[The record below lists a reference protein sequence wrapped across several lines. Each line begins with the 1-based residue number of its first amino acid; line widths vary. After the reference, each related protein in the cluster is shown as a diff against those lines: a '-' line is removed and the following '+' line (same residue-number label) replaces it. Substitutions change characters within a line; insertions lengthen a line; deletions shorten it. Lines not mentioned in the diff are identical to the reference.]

1 MKKILYTTPH
11 TLAVSNLKNSCSSYR
26 LPFIKTLSLVSVAAF
41 LSSASPV
48 FACDLWGNVAQYFG
62 GGTNIRKSIAPTYII
77 NGKIYRDVGSALYGL
92 ENYVAETR
100 YDKFVKQDASGLITI
115 GADVGGNRIT
125 IANSSHGLRTLT
137 GVADGWVSPISYD
150 AVNGSQLFS
159 QGISTA
165 ISFGGGAGYDRKGN
179 WIAPTF
185 TVKVFDKNGNG
196 TEKDYKNVA
205 DAFTGVS
212 SSFTNLDA
220 KIENIKVASNSL
232 VKQDDTGLISI
243 GGEVSGTKVSIAN
256 VDNAVRTLTGV
267 KAGSITAVS
276 TDAINGSQ
284 LYSMSNVVAG
294 YFGGGAGY
302 KDGNWSAPTFTVKV
316 FDKNGNGTEKDY
328 KNVADAFTGVSSSF
342 TNLDKK
348 IENIVIDATGN
359 SLVKQDDTGLISIGG
374 EVSGT
379 KVSIANV
386 DNAVRTLSGVKAG
399 SITAAS
405 TDAINGSQLYSMS
418 NVVAGYFGGGAGYKD
433 GNLSAPTFT
442 VKVFDKNGNGT
453 EKDYKNVADA
463 FTGVSSSYTNLD
475 KKIENIVI
483 DGTGDNLVKQDD
495 TGLITIGGEVSGT
508 KVSVANVDNAVRT
521 LSGVKAGSITAAS
534 TDAINGSQLYSMSN
548 VVAGYFGGGAGYKD
562 GNWSAP
568 TFTVK
573 VFDKNGNG
581 TEKDYKNVAD
591 AFTGVSSSFTYLDKK
606 IENIVIDGTGDN
618 LVKQDDTGLI
628 TIGGKVSGAR
638 VNIANVDNVA
648 RTLAGVKA
656 GSITAT
662 STDAINGSQFYAMS
676 NVVAGYFS
684 DNAGYDKDGNWNA
697 PTFTVKVFD
706 KNGSG
711 TEKNYKNVGDALS
724 GVSSSFTNL
733 NQKIESVT
741 GDSFVKQNSAGLITI
756 GGDKGGNRIDIAN
769 SVNFPRVLSGV
780 KGGAFTATSTE
791 AVNGGQIYLMTQAF
805 ASYFGGGAGYDKAGK
820 WSAPT
825 FTVKAFDKDGNET
838 EKNYTNVADAFS
850 GVNSA
855 LAGLNHQVV
864 EIKSKPGIE
873 EKNKPSQTDS
883 SDIISEG
890 FPFMRS
896 LPSASGNVK
905 VPTTITVAPKS
916 PLKQVSFMSSEGE
929 SRRLFDIAAGEISET
944 STDAITG
951 SQLYSIN
958 NQIATYFG
966 GGSGYKGGNW
976 SAPTF
981 TVKAFDKDG
990 HEIDKEY
997 TNVADAF
1004 AGVNSALAGL
1014 NHQVVDI
1021 KNGLGVGETES
1032 KSLDG
1037 DPSDIFS
1044 EGFPFMRS
1052 ARFLRSLPLA
1062 IDEEESAIDEADNST
1077 TVTVA
1082 PSEILEKSTY
1092 EVTDSQLQA
1101 VDRKVDGVIG
1111 RVTEVE
1117 KKVNVAVSYDTDKE
1131 GKKTNSITLKGV
1143 DDSEP
1148 VLITNVQ
1155 DGKIEHGSKDAVN
1168 GGQLYDHTAEQM
1180 KITLESAKEYTK
1192 EQVDNGV
1199 NEAKSYTDMKFDA
1212 LSYDITNVR
1221 KEARQAAAIGLAVSN
1236 LRYFDD
1242 PGSVS
1247 VSFGGGFWRGQ
1258 SAFAIGAGYTSE
1270 DGKIRSNLSATSAGG
1285 QWGVGGGIT
1294 LKLK

>member
-41 LSSASPV
+41 LSNASPV

-212 SSFTNLDA
+212 SSFTNLD
-220 KIENIKVASNSL
+220 
-232 VKQDDTGLISI
+232 
-243 GGEVSGTKVSIAN
+243 
-256 VDNAVRTLTGV
+256 
-267 KAGSITAVS
+267 
-276 TDAINGSQ
+276 
-284 LYSMSNVVAG
+284 
-294 YFGGGAGY
+294 
-302 KDGNWSAPTFTVKV
+302 
-316 FDKNGNGTEKDY
+316 
-328 KNVADAFTGVSSSF
+328 
-342 TNLDKK
+342 
-348 IENIVIDATGN
+348 
-359 SLVKQDDTGLISIGG
+359 
-374 EVSGT
+374 
-379 KVSIANV
+379 
-386 DNAVRTLSGVKAG
+386 
-399 SITAAS
+399 
-405 TDAINGSQLYSMS
+405 
-418 NVVAGYFGGGAGYKD
+418 
-433 GNLSAPTFT
+433 
-442 VKVFDKNGNGT
+442 
-453 EKDYKNVADA
+453 
-463 FTGVSSSYTNLD
+463 

-495 TGLITIGGEVSGT
+495 TGLIS
-508 KVSVANVDNAVRT
+508 
-521 LSGVKAGSITAAS
+521 
-534 TDAINGSQLYSMSN
+534 
-548 VVAGYFGGGAGYKD
+548 
-562 GNWSAP
+562 
-568 TFTVK
+568 
-573 VFDKNGNG
+573 
-581 TEKDYKNVAD
+581 
-591 AFTGVSSSFTYLDKK
+591 
-606 IENIVIDGTGDN
+606 
-618 LVKQDDTGLI
+618 
-628 TIGGKVSGAR
+628 IGGKVSGAR

-676 NVVAGYFS
+676 NVAASYFS

-711 TEKNYKNVGDALS
+711 TEKNYKNVGEALS

-756 GGDKGGNRIDIAN
+756 GGDKGGDRIDIAN
-769 SVNFPRVLSGV
+769 GINFPRVLSGV

-791 AVNGGQIYLMTQAF
+791 AVNGSQIYLMTQAF

-820 WSAPT
+820 WSPPT

-873 EKNKPSQTDS
+873 ERNKPSQTDS

-990 HEIDKEY
+990 NEIDKEY

-1014 NHQVVDI
+1014 NHQVVDM
-1021 KNGLGVGETES
+1021 KNGLGLGETEG

-1037 DPSDIFS
+1037 GPSDVIS
-1044 EGFPFMRS
+1044 KGFPFMRS

-1092 EVTDSQLQA
+1092 EVTDSQFQ
-1101 VDRKVDGVIG
+1101 DMRNKVTDVTG

-1117 KKVNVAVSYDTDKE
+1117 KKVNVAVSYDTDDS
-1131 GKKTNSITLKGV
+1131 GKKINSITLKGV
-1143 DDSEP
+1143 DDSDP

-1155 DGKIEHGSKDAVN
+1155 DGKIEHDSKDAVN

-1180 KITLESAKEYTK
+1180 KITLDSAKKYTDD
-1192 EQVDNGV
+1192 QVNNGV
-1199 NEAKSYTDMKFDA
+1199 NAAKSYTDMKFDA

>member
-1 MKKILYTTPH
+1 
-11 TLAVSNLKNSCSSYR
+11 
-26 LPFIKTLSLVSVAAF
+26 
-41 LSSASPV
+41 
-48 FACDLWGNVAQYFG
+48 
-62 GGTNIRKSIAPTYII
+62 
-77 NGKIYRDVGSALYGL
+77 
-92 ENYVAETR
+92 
-100 YDKFVKQDASGLITI
+100 
-115 GADVGGNRIT
+115 
-125 IANSSHGLRTLT
+125 
-137 GVADGWVSPISYD
+137 
-150 AVNGSQLFS
+150 
-159 QGISTA
+159 
-165 ISFGGGAGYDRKGN
+165 
-179 WIAPTF
+179 
-185 TVKVFDKNGNG
+185 NG

-243 GGEVSGTKVSIAN
+243 GGEVSGTKVSI
-256 VDNAVRTLTGV
+256 
-267 KAGSITAVS
+267 
-276 TDAINGSQ
+276 
-284 LYSMSNVVAG
+284 
-294 YFGGGAGY
+294 
-302 KDGNWSAPTFTVKV
+302 
-316 FDKNGNGTEKDY
+316 
-328 KNVADAFTGVSSSF
+328 
-342 TNLDKK
+342 
-348 IENIVIDATGN
+348 
-359 SLVKQDDTGLISIGG
+359 
-374 EVSGT
+374 
-379 KVSIANV
+379 
-386 DNAVRTLSGVKAG
+386 
-399 SITAAS
+399 
-405 TDAINGSQLYSMS
+405 
-418 NVVAGYFGGGAGYKD
+418 
-433 GNLSAPTFT
+433 
-442 VKVFDKNGNGT
+442 
-453 EKDYKNVADA
+453 
-463 FTGVSSSYTNLD
+463 
-475 KKIENIVI
+475 
-483 DGTGDNLVKQDD
+483 
-495 TGLITIGGEVSGT
+495 
-508 KVSVANVDNAVRT
+508 ANVDNAVRT

-591 AFTGVSSSFTYLDKK
+591 AFTGVSSSFTNLDKK

-628 TIGGKVSGAR
+628 SIGGKVSGAR

-676 NVVAGYFS
+676 NVAASYFS

-711 TEKNYKNVGDALS
+711 TEKNYKNVGEALS

-741 GDSFVKQNSAGLITI
+741 GDSFVKQNSVGLITI
-756 GGDKGGNRIDIAN
+756 GGDKGGDRIDIAN
-769 SVNFPRVLSGV
+769 GINFPRVLSGV

-791 AVNGGQIYLMTQAF
+791 AVNGGQIYFMAQAF
-805 ASYFGGGAGYDKAGK
+805 AHYFGGGAGYDKAGK
-820 WSAPT
+820 WSDPT
-825 FTVKAFDKDGNET
+825 FTVKAFDKNGNET

-855 LAGLNHQVV
+855 FTSLNE
-864 EIKSKPGIE
+864 EIVKIKDSVGIIEKSYTPQD
-873 EKNKPSQTDS
+873 NS
-883 SDIISEG
+883 SDII
-890 FPFMRS
+890 
-896 LPSASGNVK
+896 
-905 VPTTITVAPKS
+905 
-916 PLKQVSFMSSEGE
+916 
-929 SRRLFDIAAGEISET
+929 
-944 STDAITG
+944 
-951 SQLYSIN
+951 
-958 NQIATYFG
+958 
-966 GGSGYKGGNW
+966 
-976 SAPTF
+976 
-981 TVKAFDKDG
+981 
-990 HEIDKEY
+990 
-997 TNVADAF
+997 
-1004 AGVNSALAGL
+1004 
-1014 NHQVVDI
+1014 
-1021 KNGLGVGETES
+1021 
-1032 KSLDG
+1032 
-1037 DPSDIFS
+1037 S

-1092 EVTDSQLQA
+1092 EVTDYQFSQMNN
-1101 VDRKVDGVIG
+1101 KVTEVEKNVTDVTG

-1117 KKVNVAVSYDTDKE
+1117 NKVNVAVSYDTDDS
-1131 GKKTNSITLKGV
+1131 GKKINSITLKGV

-1155 DGKIEHGSKDAVN
+1155 GGKIEHGSKDAVN

-1199 NEAKSYTDMKFDA
+1199 NAAKSYTDMKFDA

>member
-1 MKKILYTTPH
+1 MKKIYTTPH

-26 LPFIKTLSLVSVAAF
+26 LPFIKTLSLVSVAVF
-41 LSSASPV
+41 LSNASPV

-100 YDKFVKQDASGLITI
+100 YDKLVKQDSSGLITI

-196 TEKDYKNVA
+196 AEKDYKNVA

-220 KIENIKVASNSL
+220 KIENIKVAS
-232 VKQDDTGLISI
+232 
-243 GGEVSGTKVSIAN
+243 
-256 VDNAVRTLTGV
+256 
-267 KAGSITAVS
+267 
-276 TDAINGSQ
+276 
-284 LYSMSNVVAG
+284 
-294 YFGGGAGY
+294 
-302 KDGNWSAPTFTVKV
+302 
-316 FDKNGNGTEKDY
+316 
-328 KNVADAFTGVSSSF
+328 
-342 TNLDKK
+342 
-348 IENIVIDATGN
+348 N

-433 GNLSAPTFT
+433 GN
-442 VKVFDKNGNGT
+442 
-453 EKDYKNVADA
+453 
-463 FTGVSSSYTNLD
+463 
-475 KKIENIVI
+475 
-483 DGTGDNLVKQDD
+483 
-495 TGLITIGGEVSGT
+495 
-508 KVSVANVDNAVRT
+508 
-521 LSGVKAGSITAAS
+521 
-534 TDAINGSQLYSMSN
+534 
-548 VVAGYFGGGAGYKD
+548 
-562 GNWSAP
+562 WSAP

-573 VFDKNGNG
+573 VFDKDGNG
-581 TEKDYKNVAD
+581 AEKKYTNVAD
-591 AFTGVSSSFTYLDKK
+591 AFTGVSGSFTNLDKK
-606 IENIVIDGTGDN
+606 IENIVINGTGDD
-618 LVKQDDTGLI
+618 LVKQDDAGLI
-628 TIGGKVSGAR
+628 TIGGKVRGVQ

-676 NVVAGYFS
+676 NVVASYFS

-756 GGDKGGNRIDIAN
+756 GGDKGGDRIDIAN
-769 SVNFPRVLSGV
+769 GINFPRVISGV

-791 AVNGGQIYLMTQAF
+791 AVNGGQIYLMAQTF
-805 ASYFGGGAGYDKAGK
+805 ASYFGGGAGYKDGK
-820 WSAPT
+820 WSHPT
-825 FTVKAFDKDGNET
+825 FTVKAFDKDGNAT

-855 LAGLNHQVV
+855 FTSLNE
-864 EIKSKPGIE
+864 EIVKIKNKPGIE
-873 EKNKPSQTDS
+873 EKEHTHQDGDLN
-883 SDIISEG
+883 DIISEG

-896 LPSASGNVK
+896 LPSALGNVK

-990 HEIDKEY
+990 NEIDKEY

-1014 NHQVVDI
+1014 NHQVVDM
-1021 KNGLGVGETES
+1021 KNGLGIGETEG
-1032 KSLDG
+1032 KPQNG
-1037 DPSDIFS
+1037 DPSDVIS
-1044 EGFPFMRS
+1044 KGFPFMRS

-1062 IDEEESAIDEADNST
+1062 IDEEESAIDEVDNST

-1092 EVTDSQLQA
+1092 EVTDNQFSQMSNR
-1101 VDRKVDGVIG
+1101 VTGVEKKVDSVTD

-1117 KKVNVAVSYDTDKE
+1117 NKVNVAVSYDTDDS
-1131 GKKTNSITLKGV
+1131 GKKISSITLKGV

-1148 VLITNVQ
+1148 VLITNVK

-1180 KITLESAKEYTK
+1180 KITLESAKKYTDD
-1192 EQVDNGV
+1192 QVNNGV

>member
-1 MKKILYTTPH
+1 MKKIYTTPH

-26 LPFIKTLSLVSVAAF
+26 LPFIKTLSLVSVAVF
-41 LSSASPV
+41 LSNASPV

-100 YDKFVKQDASGLITI
+100 YDKLVKQDSSGLITI

-196 TEKDYKNVA
+196 AEKDYKNVA

-220 KIENIKVASNSL
+220 KIENIKVAS
-232 VKQDDTGLISI
+232 
-243 GGEVSGTKVSIAN
+243 
-256 VDNAVRTLTGV
+256 
-267 KAGSITAVS
+267 
-276 TDAINGSQ
+276 
-284 LYSMSNVVAG
+284 
-294 YFGGGAGY
+294 
-302 KDGNWSAPTFTVKV
+302 
-316 FDKNGNGTEKDY
+316 
-328 KNVADAFTGVSSSF
+328 
-342 TNLDKK
+342 
-348 IENIVIDATGN
+348 N

-433 GNLSAPTFT
+433 GN
-442 VKVFDKNGNGT
+442 
-453 EKDYKNVADA
+453 
-463 FTGVSSSYTNLD
+463 
-475 KKIENIVI
+475 
-483 DGTGDNLVKQDD
+483 
-495 TGLITIGGEVSGT
+495 
-508 KVSVANVDNAVRT
+508 
-521 LSGVKAGSITAAS
+521 
-534 TDAINGSQLYSMSN
+534 
-548 VVAGYFGGGAGYKD
+548 
-562 GNWSAP
+562 WSAP

-573 VFDKNGNG
+573 VFDKDGNG
-581 TEKDYKNVAD
+581 AEKKYTNVAD
-591 AFTGVSSSFTYLDKK
+591 AFTGVSGSFTNLDKK
-606 IENIVIDGTGDN
+606 IENIVINGTGDD
-618 LVKQDDTGLI
+618 LVKQDDAGLI
-628 TIGGKVSGAR
+628 TIGGKVRGVQ

-676 NVVAGYFS
+676 NVVASYFS

-706 KNGSG
+706 KNGSE

-756 GGDKGGNRIDIAN
+756 GGDKGGDRIDIAN
-769 SVNFPRVLSGV
+769 GINFPRVISGV

-791 AVNGGQIYLMTQAF
+791 AVNGGQIYLMAQTF
-805 ASYFGGGAGYDKAGK
+805 ASYFGGGAGYKDGK
-820 WSAPT
+820 WSHPT
-825 FTVKAFDKDGNET
+825 FTVKAFDKDGNAT

-855 LAGLNHQVV
+855 FTSLNE
-864 EIKSKPGIE
+864 EIVKIKNKPGIE
-873 EKNKPSQTDS
+873 EREHIHQDGDLN
-883 SDIISEG
+883 DIISEG

-896 LPSASGNVK
+896 LPSALGNVK

-981 TVKAFDKDG
+981 TVKAFDKNG
-990 HEIDKEY
+990 KETEKKY

-1014 NHQVVDI
+1014 NERVM
-1021 KNGLGVGETES
+1021 NGIGETEG
-1032 KSLDG
+1032 KPQNG
-1037 DPSDIFS
+1037 DPSDVIS
-1044 EGFPFMRS
+1044 KGFPFMRS

-1092 EVTDSQLQA
+1092 EVTDNQFSQMSNR
-1101 VDRKVDGVIG
+1101 VTGVEKKVDSFTD

-1117 KKVNVAVSYDTDKE
+1117 NKVNVAVSYDTDDS
-1131 GKKTNSITLKGV
+1131 GKKINSITLKGV

-1148 VLITNVQ
+1148 VLITNVK

-1180 KITLESAKEYTK
+1180 KITLESAKKYTDD
-1192 EQVDNGV
+1192 QVNNGV

>member
-1 MKKILYTTPH
+1 MKKIYTTPH

-26 LPFIKTLSLVSVAAF
+26 LPFIKTLSLVSVAVF
-41 LSSASPV
+41 LSNASPV

-100 YDKFVKQDASGLITI
+100 YDKLVKQDASGLITI

-196 TEKDYKNVA
+196 AEKDYKNVA

-256 VDNAVRTLTGV
+256 VDNAVRTLSGV
-267 KAGSITAVS
+267 RAGSITATS
-276 TDAINGSQ
+276 TEAVNGSQ
-284 LYSMSNVVAG
+284 LYSINQAFAE

-316 FDKNGNGTEKDY
+316 FDKDGNGAEKKY
-328 KNVADAFTGVSSSF
+328 TNVADAFTGVSGSF

-348 IENIVIDATGN
+348 IENIVIN
-359 SLVKQDDTGLISIGG
+359 
-374 EVSGT
+374 
-379 KVSIANV
+379 
-386 DNAVRTLSGVKAG
+386 
-399 SITAAS
+399 
-405 TDAINGSQLYSMS
+405 
-418 NVVAGYFGGGAGYKD
+418 
-433 GNLSAPTFT
+433 
-442 VKVFDKNGNGT
+442 
-453 EKDYKNVADA
+453 
-463 FTGVSSSYTNLD
+463 
-475 KKIENIVI
+475 
-483 DGTGDNLVKQDD
+483 GTGDD
-495 TGLITIGGEVSGT
+495 
-508 KVSVANVDNAVRT
+508 
-521 LSGVKAGSITAAS
+521 
-534 TDAINGSQLYSMSN
+534 
-548 VVAGYFGGGAGYKD
+548 
-562 GNWSAP
+562 
-568 TFTVK
+568 
-573 VFDKNGNG
+573 
-581 TEKDYKNVAD
+581 
-591 AFTGVSSSFTYLDKK
+591 
-606 IENIVIDGTGDN
+606 

-628 TIGGKVSGAR
+628 TIGGKVRGVQ

-676 NVVAGYFS
+676 NVVASYFS

-756 GGDKGGNRIDIAN
+756 GGDKGGDRIDITN
-769 SVNFPRVLSGV
+769 GINFPRVISGV

-791 AVNGGQIYLMTQAF
+791 AVNGGQIYLMAQAF
-805 ASYFGGGAGYDKAGK
+805 ASYFGGGAGYKDGK
-820 WSAPT
+820 WSPPT
-825 FTVKAFDKDGNET
+825 FTVKAFDKDGNAT

-855 LAGLNHQVV
+855 FTSLNE
-864 EIKSKPGIE
+864 EIVKIKNKPGIE
-873 EKNKPSQTDS
+873 EKEHTHQDGDLN
-883 SDIISEG
+883 DIISEG

-896 LPSASGNVK
+896 LPSALGNVK

-981 TVKAFDKDG
+981 TVKAFDKNG
-990 HEIDKEY
+990 KETEKKY

-1014 NHQVVDI
+1014 NERVM
-1021 KNGLGVGETES
+1021 NGIGETEG
-1032 KSLDG
+1032 KPQNG
-1037 DPSDIFS
+1037 DPSDVIS
-1044 EGFPFMRS
+1044 KGFPFMRS

-1092 EVTDSQLQA
+1092 EVTDNQFSQMSNR
-1101 VDRKVDGVIG
+1101 VTGVEKKVDSVTDRVTGVEKKVDSVTD

-1117 KKVNVAVSYDTDKE
+1117 NKVNVAVSYDTDDS
-1131 GKKTNSITLKGV
+1131 GKKISSITLKGV

-1148 VLITNVQ
+1148 VLITNVK

-1168 GGQLYDHTAEQM
+1168 GGQLYDHTAQQM
-1180 KITLESAKEYTK
+1180 EITLESAKKYTND
-1192 EQVDNGV
+1192 QVNNGI